1 MSSKQD
7 IHPVI
12 RISGFLILAACLSLG
27 GLSELLVAGVIV
39 AIITTLVRP
48 RIFPMVGPML
58 RRMRWLFLSLL
69 VIYLW
74 FTPGPPLLF
83 PYGPSLEGIQAGLLR
98 ISSLAVLVMAVGLLL
113 CTTSR
118 AQLIAAIQWL
128 AWPMRWLG
136 LEADRLAVRTVL
148 TLEAVADTQHML
160 RQRTP
165 ACANLLQPIAAIG
178 AVAADLFHGVL
189 ARAEH
194 APCPLIEV
202 PDYGHPPVYQWLY
215 PLLLAG
221 IFWLAGQAGLN
232 SLFPN

>member
-12 RISGFLILAACLSLG
+12 RISIFLILAAYLSLG
-27 GLSELLVAGVIV
+27 GLNELLVAGVILAV
-39 AIITTLVRP
+39 ITTVSRA
-48 RIFPMVGPML
+48 RISPMAWPML

-69 VIYLW
+69 VIYFW
-74 FTPGPPLLF
+74 FTPGQPLLF
-83 PYGPSLEGIQAGLLR
+83 PYGPSLEGIQTGLLR
-98 ISSLAVLVMAVGLLL
+98 VTSLAMLVMAVSLLL
-113 CTTSR
+113 CITSR

-128 AWPMRWLG
+128 ALPLCWLG
-136 LEADRLAVRTVL
+136 VEADRLAVRMAL
-148 TLEAVADTQHML
+148 TLETVAYAQHML

-165 ACANLLQPIAAIG
+165 ARANLAHPIAAIG

-202 PDYGHPPVYQWLY
+202 PDYGHPPVCQWLY
-215 PLLLAG
+215 PVLLAG
-221 IFWLAGQAGLN
+221 VFWLAGQAGLN
-232 SLFPN
+232 SLFPL